1 METYREDDYKQHS
14 GSLEE
19 QEEEEEEEVSIGK
32 VFSVIVV
39 FIIKTVL
46 T

>member
-19 QEEEEEEEVSIGK
+19 QEEEEEEVSIGK
-32 VFSVIVV
+32 VFSSVY
-39 FIIKTVL
+39 
-46 T
+46 